1 MGPNSILIDEAQ
13 HVKYLILNWG
23 NLMESMFD
31 SMSFESDA
39 MLNYHFFHK
48 LKQIKR
54 GKFNHL
60 TIILTPYIL
69 C

>member
-39 MLNYHFFHK
+39 MLNYHFFS
-48 LKQIKR
+48 
-54 GKFNHL
+54 
-60 TIILTPYIL
+60 
-69 C
+69 